1 MRLLD
6 NGRHIDSSILND
18 PELLSEAARV
28 LFPDDKQITF
38 VQPDKGAPEPA
49 SSRMPGPPLF
59 LINEAKELRNE
70 WLDEKRELIDKM
82 RPRP

>member
-1 MRLLD
+1 MLLPNAAVASMHEPTTMDNLDEIVTMAQSHSEGVPTPYADISNPGKRLD
-6 NGRHIDSSILND
+6 AGS
-18 PELLSEAARV
+18 
-28 LFPDDKQITF
+28 
-38 VQPDKGAPEPA
+38 GA
-49 SSRMPGPPLF
+49 PLF